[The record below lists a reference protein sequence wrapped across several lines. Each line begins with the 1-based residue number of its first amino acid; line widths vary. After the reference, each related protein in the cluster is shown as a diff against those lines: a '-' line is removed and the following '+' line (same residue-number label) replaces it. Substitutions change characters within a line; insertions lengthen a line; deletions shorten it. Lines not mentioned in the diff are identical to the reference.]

1 MTTVRRPVAVL
12 IGPMGAGKSTVG
24 GALARRCGVDLCD
37 TDDEIVGRTGRTIP
51 EIFSDD
57 GEAGFRAVEARVV
70 ADVVATHR
78 GVVSLGGGAVMTP
91 SVRAALGGHA
101 VVYLKIGAE
110 AGFARVAHSDRPL
123 LAGPDPAA
131 RYAQVLAAREQ
142 TYRAVA
148 AVVVDA
154 DRDPQVVVD
163 DILARLA
170 SRTESEQE

>member
-1 MTTVRRPVAVL
+1 
-12 IGPMGAGKSTVG
+12 MGAGKSTVG
-24 GALARRCGVDLCD
+24 AALARSCGVDLCD
-37 TDDEIVGRTGRTIP
+37 TDEEIVDRSGRSVP
-51 EIFSDD
+51 AIFQED
-57 GEAGFRAVEARVV
+57 GEAGFRTLEAEVV
-70 ADVVATHR
+70 ADVVATHS

-91 SVRAALGGHA
+91 AVREALVGHT
-101 VVYLKIGAE
+101 VVYLRIGAE

-123 LAGPDPAA
+123 LAAPNPAE
-131 RYAQVLAAREQ
+131 RYAEVLADREE

-148 AVVVDA
+148 SLVVDA